1 MTDSTPGDHEA
12 PQFSLVVGG
21 PFNGVLIRL
30 GLTGTDQLPTQRAAI
45 GLALLAWL
53 LPALLAAAQSIIDSS
68 FSGWGYFTDSTVYT
82 RYLVAIW
89 AMLATERY
97 ADGRLLMLAH
107 QFHNARLLPED
118 SLPAFNSALAV
129 ADRRSS
135 SWRAELVILA
145 VAVIWSTATTR
156 YAVELAGSSWE
167 GTVAA
172 GGVVLSW
179 AGETARFLSNPF
191 FLFLVLRWIWRFLVW
206 TELLYRI
213 SRLPLRLMPLH
224 SDRSAGLGFLAIYP
238 SVFSGFVF
246 ALSCV
251 VASSMLKELDL
262 AQYSPTTVW
271 IALTVWLAIILIL
284 FLGPLLVFAR
294 PLIAVREQALR
305 DYGRLANQ
313 HHVAFYRKWIVGERS
328 GEDLMGASDLSATSG
343 LNSNLQAVRALYVVP
358 VDRAAVVQL
367 IIAAGVPLLAVVIR
381 EVPLADIVKWI
392 VGKIL

>member
-1 MTDSTPGDHEA
+1 VTDSAPGDHEA

-135 SWRAELVILA
+135 SWRAELAILA

-172 GGVVLSW
+172 GGS
-179 AGETARFLSNPF
+179 
-191 FLFLVLRWIWRFLVW
+191 
-206 TELLYRI
+206 
-213 SRLPLRLMPLH
+213 
-224 SDRSAGLGFLAIYP
+224 
-238 SVFSGFVF
+238 
-246 ALSCV
+246 SC
-251 VASSMLKELDL
+251 
-262 AQYSPTTVW
+262 P
-271 IALTVWLAIILIL
+271 
-284 FLGPLLVFAR
+284 GP
-294 PLIAVREQALR
+294 
-305 DYGRLANQ
+305 GKQ
-313 HHVAFYRKWIVGERS
+313 HAF
-328 GEDLMGASDLSATSG
+328 
-343 LNSNLQAVRALYVVP
+343 
-358 VDRAAVVQL
+358 
-367 IIAAGVPLLAVVIR
+367 
-381 EVPLADIVKWI
+381 
-392 VGKIL
+392 